1 MPYVVACLLAYGD
14 HLPYPEDSLRE
25 VMKEWMAE
33 EGMTL
38 KDAGAVIG
46 RPWMTI
52 QEWLKERGAG
62 PKRWLAYVILWTRLH
77 GFGDPFAVRFR
88 PRGLRVSGQEQGRR
102 MRQGT

>member
-14 HLPYPEDSLRE
+14 TLPYPEEDLRQ
-25 VMKEWMAE
+25 VMRDWMME

-38 KDAGAVIG
+38 EDAGALLGKPMVS
-46 RPWMTI
+46 I

-102 MRQGT
+102 MDY